1 MSNSA
6 KNILITG
13 GTGLIGRNL
22 TKQLLEQGHVVSNLS
37 RSAGK
42 NPQVKTFLWDVEK
55 GVIDSNCINGVD
67 IIIHLAG
74 AGIADKP
81 WTAQRKQELIDSRVK
96 SIQLIYELLKKNAH
110 QVSTVISASAIG
122 YYSDRGDELMTEE
135 SKPSND
141 FMAEC
146 CIAWENAVDEGNQLG
161 LRIVKYRTGVVLD
174 NGGALEKLA
183 MPIKFFLGSP
193 LGNGKQWIP
202 WIHWKDVIA
211 MYLFAIDN
219 SNLSG
224 TFNMVAPNPL
234 TNKQLTYA
242 VAKQLHKPVWLP
254 NVPAVFLKLLLGEMA
269 TIVLGSTKV
278 AADKIQLA
286 GFKFTYSKIEE
297 ALKEIYG

>member
-6 KNILITG
+6 MNILITG

-242 VAKQLHKPVWLP
+242 VAKQLHKPIWLP
-254 NVPAVFLKLLLGEMA
+254 NVPAIFLKLLLGEMA
-269 TIVLGSTKV
+269 TIVLSSTKV
-278 AADKIQLA
+278 AADKIEQA
-286 GFKFTYSKIEE
+286 GFKFTYPEIQG